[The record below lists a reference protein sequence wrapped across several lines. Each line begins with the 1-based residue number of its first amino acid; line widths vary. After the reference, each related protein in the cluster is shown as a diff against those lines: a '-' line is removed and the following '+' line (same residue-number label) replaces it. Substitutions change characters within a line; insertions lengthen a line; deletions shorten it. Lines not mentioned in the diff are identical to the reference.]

1 MTDNKCNEV
10 DFTSEKTDLF
20 VEKGMDEMLRYKNYE
35 LGYRLFKK
43 YFTAIYTLSAVLA
56 AAGGFLRDV
65 PLSAA
70 GILIMAISV
79 VLRIMY
85 ASKAAA
91 QGIMNPIF
99 AKRIAV
105 KMGKA
110 YLSLPVSNTVMS
122 VFGIISAIESGKPHY
137 LPFWMLMLLGCVTA
151 FSEYFFAKKNL
162 QVLEKMLKENEEEAE
177 E

>member
-1 MTDNKCNEV
+1 MPDKSIKQEPPIDAV
-10 DFTSEKTDLF
+10 DLF
-20 VEKGMDEMLRYKNYE
+20 LEKGMDEMLRYKNYE

-91 QGIMNPIF
+91 QGIMNPTF

-105 KMGKA
+105 EMGKA
-110 YLSLPVSNTVMS
+110 YLSLPVLNTVMS
-122 VFGIISAIESGKPHY
+122 VFGIISAIEGGKLHF
-137 LPFWMLMLLGCVTA
+137 LPFWTAILLSCVTA

-162 QVLEKMLKENEEEAE
+162 QVLEKILSDDSGEE
-177 E
+177 